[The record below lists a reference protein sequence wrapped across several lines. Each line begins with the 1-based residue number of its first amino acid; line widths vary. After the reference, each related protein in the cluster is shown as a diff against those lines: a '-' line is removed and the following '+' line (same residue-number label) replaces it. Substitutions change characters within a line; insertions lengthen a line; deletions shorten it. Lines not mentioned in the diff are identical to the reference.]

1 MGRIS
6 AAVLTDNECLIAI
19 TKPTRRDDNGCAH
32 SPHRC
37 ELFSIFFF
45 FFIFSSV
52 YLIFYFVAKLMK
64 TIDARIVHAFTLN

>member
-6 AAVLTDNECLIAI
+6 AAVLTDNECLIGI

-45 FFIFSSV
+45 FHFLVCLFNF
-52 YLIFYFVAKLMK
+52 LFRCK
-64 TIDARIVHAFTLN
+64 IDEDN